1 MLRIGGQK
9 LSSVI
14 PILVLSDIV
23 FTVVGIALAVFIRF
37 PHSRDGL
44 AYFQG
49 PNIVGRFFLVVL
61 ACEVVLYYSD
71 LYNPQSLRSH
81 VEVFVRV
88 VQALGAACVI
98 LALLYYVSP
107 ELSLGRGI
115 AAMAAPIIL
124 MLTFGSRFLLDASGK
139 LLATPDRVLV
149 LGTGPNAVEVVKEII
164 AHPELNLK
172 VVGFLDERGEN
183 IGKSLVNPGIIGA
196 VRDVESIVRNQQIDS
211 VILSLT
217 ERRGTMPVSELLHM
231 KFGGVEVEDVHS
243 FIEKVNGRI
252 HLEHL
257 SPSWLILSDGFR
269 KSQFLYAAKRAFDI
283 LVAFV
288 AFFLAV
294 PLMVLV
300 AIAIWLETGSP
311 VLFRQERTGYK
322 GRTFRIMKF
331 RSMCH
336 RAEEGGPVWASS
348 DDRRITRVGRFIR
361 KYRLDELPQIIN
373 VLKGEMSLV
382 GPRPERPH
390 FCELLEADIPFFS
403 LRHTVRPGITGWA
416 QVKYQYGASVK
427 ESKTK
432 LEYDFFYIK
441 HMSMGLDLAILF
453 ETAKVMIYGRGA
465 K

>member
-1 MLRIGGQK
+1 M
-9 LSSVI
+9 SSAI
-14 PILVLSDIV
+14 PMLVLSDIL
-23 FTVVGIALAVFIRF
+23 FTVLGIALAVFIRF
-37 PHSRDGL
+37 VPSRMAL
-44 AYFQG
+44 AYLGG
-49 PNIVGRFFLVVL
+49 PRIIWRFFVVIL

-71 LYNPQSLRSH
+71 LYNPQNLLSH
-81 VEVFVRV
+81 VEVLVRM

-98 LALLYYVSP
+98 LAVLYYISP

-115 AAMAAPIIL
+115 AALAAPLIL
-124 MLTFGSRFLLDASGK
+124 MLMVASRFILDASGK
-139 LLATPDRVLV
+139 LLANPERVLV
-149 LGTGPNAVEVVKEII
+149 MGTGPNAIAVVKEII
-164 AHPELNLK
+164 AHPELKLK

-196 VRDVESIVRNQQIDS
+196 VRDVESIVRDREVDS
-211 VILSLT
+211 IILSLT
-217 ERRGTMPVSELLHM
+217 ERRGNMPVSELLHL

-243 FIEKVNGRI
+243 FIEKVTGRI

-269 KSQFLYAAKRAFDI
+269 KSQFLYAVKRIIDI
-283 LVAFV
+283 VVALIALV
-288 AFFLAV
+288 LTL
-294 PLMVLV
+294 PLMIIVG
-300 AIAIWLETGSP
+300 IAIWLETGSP
-311 VLFRQERTGYK
+311 VLFRQERTGFK
-322 GRTFRIMKF
+322 SRSFRIMKF

-336 RAEEGGPVWASS
+336 KAEEGGPVWAAN
-348 DDRRITRVGRFIR
+348 DDARVTRIGRFIR
-361 KYRLDELPQIIN
+361 KYRIDELPQIFN

-390 FCELLEADIPFFS
+390 FCELLEADIPFFG

-416 QVKYQYGASVK
+416 QVKYQYGASVE